1 MDSAVTKEAGSIGV
15 QHEGHDSGFW
25 QFEWKCEQWSEE
37 AVDFCRR
44 KLERAGVSHIQ
55 DGTKIENGV
64 IVPQLIPISHGITS
78 DVLRELVGEPENIE
92 RAHGN
97 LLLNE
102 GIQRLQD
109 MTMIATVT
117 SNQVAGN
124 PWSNTNAYIGVGDTN
139 TAEAATQTELQAAA
153 AASNRFYKV
162 MSATYPIRT
171 NQSVDFRADFTT
183 SEANFA
189 WAEWTVA
196 AGATTASGS
205 GFLTGTTNL
214 NRKVQALGTK
224 TTGTWTMTGTVT
236 IS

>member
-1 MDSAVTKEAGSIGV
+1 MDSAVTR
-15 QHEGHDSGFW
+15 EGASTGAELESHDSGFW
-25 QFEWKCEQWSEE
+25 QCGWKCEQWSEE

-44 KLERAGVSHIQ
+44 KLERDGVTHIQ
-55 DGTKIENGV
+55 DGTKIESGV
-64 IVPQLIPISHGITS
+64 IVPQMIPIKHGITS
-78 DVLRELVGEPENIE
+78 EMLRKIVGDPENVE
-92 RAHGN
+92 EAFGN

-124 PWSNTNAYIGVGDTN
+124 PWSNTNAYIGVGDTA

-153 AASNRFYKV
+153 AATNRFYKV

-183 SEANFA
+183 TEANFA
-189 WAEWTVA
+189 WQEWTVA
-196 AGATTASGS
+196 AGATTASGA
-205 GFLTGTTNL
+205 GFLTGTINL
-214 NRKVQALGTK
+214 NRKVQSLGTK
-224 TTGTWTMTGTVT
+224 ATGTWTMTGTVT